1 MKGRV
6 PPLTHLLFLCKDLT
20 WALPV
25 SAGHPGVEECPLIPL
40 LAAATAA
47 AGRGGE
53 VGDPESQQQA
63 EPHPHPVHAA
73 ALVYGDRRS

>member
-1 MKGRV
+1 M
-6 PPLTHLLFLCKDLT
+6 
-20 WALPV
+20 
-25 SAGHPGVEECPLIPL
+25 EERPLIPL

-53 VGDPESQQQA
+53 AGDPESQQRA
-63 EPHPHPVHAA
+63 EPHPHPVHAE